1 MTNINNQLNQ
11 EALVLQVQAEQYI
24 KEDNLVEAENKYNQ
38 LLKVVPNHYQ
48 TLINLGYV
56 LLRQNKLDE
65 SKEILNQALEI
76 DDENH
81 DVYFMLGKI
90 YKIKNNLEDAIK
102 CFEWSIDIEPKFQ
115 LAYVELFESL
125 FRLKKLN
132 DIDSYIKKAIENF
145 GESTDFYY
153 QIANYYLELE
163 DLTNAK
169 KYLEL
174 SINLDINFA
183 PGYETLGNVNL
194 KLKDKESAI
203 KSFKELK
210 RLEPENPILYI
221 LDALENKDLSTAPT
235 EYVKNLFDFFA
246 DNFDNKLLNNLNYAT
261 PTELLKL
268 LQEKTDLNLNKKL
281 ILDLGCGTGLFGKQ
295 IKPYA
300 KTLIGIDLSKKML
313 EKANALNIYDQLES
327 SDLIEYL
334 TKENKNYDLISSTDV
349 FVYIGQ
355 LNEIFKEVSR
365 LLGNNGL
372 FAFSVESLEY
382 YDNSLKQDYK
392 LLETGRYAHALSY
405 VERLAKE
412 NNLSKVAI
420 ETKQIRLDNGKPI
433 VGYLCI
439 LQKDNN
445 KDKNAEVVVEQKPAK
460 KGLFSKIFGN

>member
-24 KEDNLVEAENKYNQ
+24 KEDKLIEAENKYKE
-38 LLKVVPNHYQ
+38 LLKLIPNHYQ
-48 TLINLGYV
+48 TLINLGYI
-56 LLRQNKLDE
+56 LFRQNKLDE
-65 SKEILNQALEI
+65 SKEVLNQALEI
-76 DDENH
+76 DDENY
-81 DVYFMLGKI
+81 DIYFMLGKI
-90 YKIKNNLEDAIK
+90 YKINNNLEDATK
-102 CFEWSIDIEPKFQ
+102 CFEWAIDIEPKFQ

-174 SINLDINFA
+174 SINLDIDFA

-221 LDALENKDLSTAPT
+221 LDALENKDLSTAPK

-246 DNFDNKLLNNLNYAT
+246 ENFDTKLLNLQYSAPN
-261 PTELLKL
+261 ELLKL
-268 LQEKTDLNLNKKL
+268 LQEKTDINLNKKSV
-281 ILDLGCGTGLFGKQ
+281 LDLGCGTGLFGKE

-300 KTLIGIDLSKKML
+300 TNLIGVDLSEKML
-313 EKANALNIYDQLES
+313 EKANNLNIYDQLEN

-334 TKENKNYDLISSTDV
+334 TKENNTYDLMSSTDV
-349 FVYIGQ
+349 FIYVGK
-355 LNEIFKEVSR
+355 LDEIFKEVNR
-365 LLGNNGL
+365 LLTDSGL
-372 FAFSVESLEY
+372 FTFSLESLEHF
-382 YDNSLKQDYK
+382 DSKLKQDLK
-392 LLETGRYAHALSY
+392 LTETGRYVHSIEY
-405 VERLAKE
+405 INRLAKE
-412 NNLSKVAI
+412 NNLTNLITEVR
-420 ETKQIRLDNGKPI
+420 TIRVENGNPVI
-433 VGYLCI
+433 GYLCI

-445 KDKNAEVVVEQKPAK
+445 QDKNAEVVVEQKPAK